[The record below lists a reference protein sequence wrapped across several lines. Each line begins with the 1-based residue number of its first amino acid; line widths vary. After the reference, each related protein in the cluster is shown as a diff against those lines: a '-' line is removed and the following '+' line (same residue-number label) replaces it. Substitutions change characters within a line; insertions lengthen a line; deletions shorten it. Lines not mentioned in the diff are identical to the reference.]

1 MVSQVKVKNNKEGKI
16 IKINKD
22 LYTVKL
28 NDSVL
33 SCYVRGKLKNE
44 KLVVGD
50 NVKVDIENKMIEELI
65 PRKNSLI
72 RPLVANIDK
81 LFIVVS
87 TTIPSFSEFLLD
99 KMIVLSSL
107 ENIEPIIIITKLDE
121 SEYKTK
127 KYVTSIMKYY
137 KKYYKV
143 YKNTEIRKIEK
154 EIKNSTVA
162 LCGQTGAGK
171 STLLNKIDK
180 KLKLNTGEVSKSLG
194 RGKHTTRIVELIN
207 INDGLIADTP
217 GFSSLELTCKKEQI
231 KEVFP
236 EFKVNC
242 KYTGCLHIKE
252 NGCEVI
258 EKVKN
263 NKILKSR
270 YESYLK
276 LIKEVD

>member
-1 MVSQVKVKNNKEGKI
+1 MKKDKE
-16 IKINKD
+16 
-22 LYTVKL
+22 
-28 NDSVL
+28 
-33 SCYVRGKLKNE
+33 
-44 KLVVGD
+44 
-50 NVKVDIENKMIEELI
+50 IEELI
-65 PRKNSLI
+65 DSVLNSKKSRVFNTIDAKSYLERSKKNQ
-72 RPLVANIDK
+72 
-81 LFIVVS
+81 
-87 TTIPSFSEFLLD
+87 
-99 KMIVLSSL
+99 
-107 ENIEPIIIITKLDE
+107 
-121 SEYKTK
+121 
-127 KYVTSIMKYY
+127 
-137 KKYYKV
+137 
-143 YKNTEIRKIEK
+143 K